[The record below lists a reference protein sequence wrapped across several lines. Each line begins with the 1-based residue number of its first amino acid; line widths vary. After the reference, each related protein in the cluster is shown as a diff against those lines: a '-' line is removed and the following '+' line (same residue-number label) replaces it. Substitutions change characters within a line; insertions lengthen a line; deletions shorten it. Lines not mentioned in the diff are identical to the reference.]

1 MTADQDQ
8 QAGRTGAIVRPL
20 RHAAPRRIVRRSLHA
35 EVTDRL
41 RDMVVEGTLP
51 AGARLHES
59 ELAAALG
66 VSRTPVREA
75 LKVLATEG
83 VLDLLP
89 GRGARVAQM
98 TEDELAA
105 LFEVVA
111 GLERH
116 AVELATSRM
125 TPRELAALQR
135 LHLRMA
141 GDFAA
146 LRRHDY
152 FAANHEIHRRL
163 VALSGNPVL
172 AGLHATLL
180 AKVRRGRYAAL
191 EGARWAEAMAE
202 HERLMAAITARD
214 GVAAGA
220 IMMQHIRRT
229 NEAARQVLGLPA
241 AAARAA

>member
-1 MTADQDQ
+1 MIQDPE
-8 QAGRTGAIVRPL
+8 RTDPAI
-20 RHAAPRRIVRRSLHA
+20 RRIVRRSLH
-35 EVTDRL
+35 EQVTDRL
-41 RDMVVEGTLP
+41 RDMVVEGEFA
-51 AGARLHES
+51 AGARLNEGD
-59 ELAAALG
+59 LAAALG

-83 VLDLLP
+83 LVDLLP
-89 GRGARVAQM
+89 GRGARVSHM
-98 TEDELAA
+98 SEGDLAA

-116 AVELATSRM
+116 AVELATARI
-125 TPRELAALQR
+125 TPRELAALRR
-135 LHLRMA
+135 LHDRMA
-141 GDFAA
+141 GHFAA
-146 LRRHDY
+146 QRRHAY

-191 EGARWAEAMAE
+191 EGERWAEAMGE

-214 GVAAGA
+214 AAAASA
-220 IMMQHIRRT
+220 IMLLHIRRT
-229 NEAARQVLGLPA
+229 NVAACRALADPRAEAKA
-241 AAARAA
+241 A